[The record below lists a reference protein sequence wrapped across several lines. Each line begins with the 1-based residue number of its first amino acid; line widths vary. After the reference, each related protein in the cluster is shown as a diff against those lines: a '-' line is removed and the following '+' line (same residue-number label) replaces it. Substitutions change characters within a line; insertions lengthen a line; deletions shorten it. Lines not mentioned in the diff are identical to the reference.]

1 MARQGG
7 FGIVL
12 KVNTGSLTAITYVA
26 EVDFPEQEKFLAD
39 ATSHDSSGGYVE
51 YIATGL
57 RALNPFEAT
66 LNWDDTQATH
76 AALLTNL
83 GAESSVGFSIQDPD
97 GQEVIAFNGHVTKI
111 KRIGKMKEMFQAT
124 VTIQPTGAPT
134 IT

>member
-7 FGIVL
+7 FGVVL
-12 KVNTGSLTAITYVA
+12 KINTGSLTAVAYVA

-51 YIATGL
+51 WIATGL
-57 RALNPFEAT
+57 RALNAFEAT

-83 GAESSVGFSIQDPD
+83 GTEASVGFSIQDPD
-97 GQEVIAFNGHVTKI
+97 GQEIIAFSGHVTKI
-111 KRIGKMKEMFQAT
+111 GRVAKIKD
-124 VTIQPTGAPT
+124 
-134 IT
+134 